1 MQALFGLVILILIAV
16 PVLVIWLAFSHHALR
31 REVEN
36 LGGEINRLKSLGTV
50 TATPATPSSPWQA
63 AKTAQSPTET
73 KTTTPAQKPNGT
85 RADAPPPLPAAA
97 ATTTAAEAAPKSF
110 VFDTATIGRFTK
122 WISENWF
129 IAVAA
134 VSLAMAGIFLVQY
147 GIENGILSPRNRVL
161 SALAF
166 GAGLIGFGEWIRR
179 RASDDEGTAAFL
191 PSTFAGAGI
200 VTLFSAILA
209 AQQLYGLIGKE
220 TAFIGLVGLAGLS
233 VVLGWLYGPFLTVIG
248 LTGAVAAPFIVSD
261 GTSENIT
268 WLFYYFALISAIGLS
283 VDAMKR
289 SAWVSTLGLILPYS
303 GAALI
308 WMQSESE
315 HFLAFA
321 GLIAVCAV
329 CIPSVQLRPAFG
341 GAMSLQ
347 WLHQPTLRAWPEFPT
362 RLAAAGLCSLA
373 AVAVLVSM
381 SSAIGFW
388 GALLALSAALFAL
401 GYWLNR
407 TAVLDDLAIPV
418 AAALLAVIGLQ
429 GLFSL
434 SVASGFAAPLNLD
447 LGETTPRTVTG
458 LIIFSIG
465 ISAMAGWR
473 SLRDARHALY
483 WAAGAAVFAPATAV
497 LIALYWQP
505 LIHLSSIQWAAHVIG
520 IAVLMTVLAEQ
531 ALRVSRTTSR
541 LQPALFALAALN
553 MIAFA
558 MSIVLT
564 ETALTLGF
572 ASVAASGAWLDR
584 KFNIRPVNWFVQLGI
599 VLCSYRLV
607 IDPGLDW
614 AVGASLLDVCIGFLG
629 TMALIGVA
637 WAALQHRARIRA
649 MIVAESA
656 IWSLGGIF
664 LCVLLFRA
672 LNESDPAM
680 HWSLSLFATIWLIS
694 AAAQF
699 YRVKADGPLAHIRFA
714 LGAIFG
720 TVGALI
726 LSAAM
731 TFGNPLFSGMVS
743 GPPVFDS
750 LMVAYL
756 LPALVLGAVAWRFV
770 HLGVRLR
777 IGAGAAASLA
787 AALYIGLE
795 IRRFWMG
802 PNLTLPF
809 VLDGELY
816 SYTIAMLL
824 TGSVLLG
831 LALMHK
837 SALLRRGAVAIIAL
851 TIAKVF
857 LIDMSGLEGLIRVLS
872 FLALGLVLAGLALL
886 NRWVSRALGET

>member
-1 MQALFGLVILILIAV
+1 MEALFGLVILVLIAV
-16 PVLVIWLAFSHHALR
+16 PVVVIWLAFSHVALR
-31 REVEN
+31 RKVEE
-36 LGGEINRLKSLGTV
+36 LGGEINRLRSHGAVGTEV
-50 TATPATPSSPWQA
+50 SPSRIPRTAE
-63 AKTAQSPTET
+63 TAQAET
-73 KTTTPAQKPNGT
+73 RT
-85 RADAPPPLPAAA
+85 DAGRKAAMAKVAKPPPLP
-97 ATTTAAEAAPKSF
+97 TAPQTPPKSY
-110 VFDTATIGRFTK
+110 VFDAANFGRFSK
-122 WISENWF
+122 WVSENWF

-134 VSLAMAGIFLVQY
+134 LSLAMAGIFLVQY

-161 SALAF
+161 CALAL
-166 GAGLIGFGEWIRR
+166 GVGLIGFGEWIRR
-179 RASDDEGTAAFL
+179 RTSDEEGTAAFL

-200 VTLFSAILA
+200 VTLFSAVLA
-209 AQQLYGLIGKE
+209 AQQMYGLIGKE
-220 TAFIGLVGLAGLS
+220 AAFIGLVGLAGLS

-268 WLFYYFALISAIGLS
+268 WLFYYFALIGTIGLI
-283 VDAMKR
+283 VDAVKR
-289 SAWVSTLGLILPYS
+289 SAWVSSLALIIPYT
-303 GAALI
+303 GAALV
-308 WMQSESE
+308 WTGSGSE
-315 HFLAFA
+315 HLLAFA
-321 GLIAVCAV
+321 ALTAVGAI
-329 CIPSVQLRPAFG
+329 CIPSLQSRPAFS
-341 GAMSLQ
+341 GAMSFE
-347 WLHQPTLRAWPEFPT
+347 WIYNHSVWPEFPT

-373 AVAVLVSM
+373 VVAVLVSLP
-381 SSAIGFW
+381 SAIGFW
-388 GALLALSAALFAL
+388 SALVVLSAALFAL

-418 AAALLAVIGLQ
+418 AAAMLAVIGLQ

-447 LGETTPRTVTG
+447 IGETTPRTVSG
-458 LIIFSIG
+458 LVAFGIG

-505 LIHLSSIQWAAHVIG
+505 LIHLSPIQWAAHVIG

-531 ALRVSRTTSR
+531 ALRVSSTTSR

-572 ASVAASGAWLDR
+572 AGVAASGAWLDR
-584 KFNIRPVNWFVQLGI
+584 KFNIRPVSWFVQLGI
-599 VLCSYRLV
+599 VLCSFRLV

-672 LNESDPAM
+672 LKDSDPAM
-680 HWSLSLFATIWLIS
+680 HWSLSLFGTIWLIS

-699 YRVKADGPLAHIRFA
+699 YRVKADGPLAHVRFA

-720 TVGALI
+720 TLGVLIVG
-726 LSAAM
+726 AAM
-731 TFGNPLFSGMVS
+731 TFGNPLLSGMVS
-743 GPPVFDS
+743 GPPIVDS

-756 LPALVLGAVAWRFV
+756 LPAVVLGAVAWRFV

-787 AALYIGLE
+787 AALYIALE

-809 VLDGELY
+809 VFDGELY

-831 LALMHK
+831 LALLHK

-886 NRWVSRALGET
+886 NRWVSKALGEK